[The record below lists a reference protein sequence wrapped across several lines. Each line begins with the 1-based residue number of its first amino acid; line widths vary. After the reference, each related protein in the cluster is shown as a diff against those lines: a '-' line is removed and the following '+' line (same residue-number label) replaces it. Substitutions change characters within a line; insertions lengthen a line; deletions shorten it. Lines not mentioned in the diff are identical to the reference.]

1 MQKGGSVF
9 GKGGE
14 RGELEGEHVCVC
26 ARLELFWGKYYKTQT
41 PVSVLLIRML
51 FAFAFCRQRP
61 KTVASTAGRV
71 GERGEGSGGK
81 VGVTLLLC
89 ACVRHI

>member
-1 MQKGGSVF
+1 M
-9 GKGGE
+9 
-14 RGELEGEHVCVC
+14 CAC

-61 KTVASTAGRV
+61 KTVASTAGR
-71 GERGEGSGGK
+71 GDERKGGK

>member
-1 MQKGGSVF
+1 M
-9 GKGGE
+9 
-14 RGELEGEHVCVC
+14 CAC

-61 KTVASTAGRV
+61 KTVASTAAGGDRK
-71 GERGEGSGGK
+71 GGK

>member
-1 MQKGGSVF
+1 M
-9 GKGGE
+9 
-14 RGELEGEHVCVC
+14 CAC

-61 KTVASTAGRV
+61 KTVASTAG
-71 GERGEGSGGK
+71 GDERKGGK

>member
-1 MQKGGSVF
+1 M
-9 GKGGE
+9 
-14 RGELEGEHVCVC
+14 CAC

-61 KTVASTAGRV
+61 KTVASTAGR
-71 GERGEGSGGK
+71 ERGEGSGGK